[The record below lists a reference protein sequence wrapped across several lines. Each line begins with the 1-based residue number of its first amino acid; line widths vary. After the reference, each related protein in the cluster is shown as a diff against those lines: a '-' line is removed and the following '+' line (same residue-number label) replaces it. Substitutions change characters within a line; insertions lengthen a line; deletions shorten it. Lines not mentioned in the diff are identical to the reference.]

1 MSVELNP
8 YPHRLPMIGN
18 DRSARGKMSNK
29 KFLKLGIWGALSTAI
44 ALCLLS
50 PAAIA
55 SEQVILKYNIF
66 ERSVSVEDLTTFA
79 ETGKLSRDLK
89 AYVRASKEDPEKIRK
104 TLTDKVEVNV
114 TTLDRVLNSIVGNV
128 ALEQLSQYIHTSSR
142 KADKEA
148 MRAALVL
155 SASEDNNIS
164 ILEIAQNYPTPEV
177 HIDGNRLSETYAQ
190 ISLLRGGF
198 DSILDRIRGVL

>member
-1 MSVELNP
+1 MKLNIRLP
-8 YPHRLPMIGN
+8 RLPMMGN
-18 DRSARGKMSNK
+18 GLARGKMLNK
-29 KFLKLGIWGALSTAI
+29 RFLKLGISSTLGTAI
-44 ALCLLS
+44 ALAVLS

-55 SEQVILKYNIF
+55 SEQVVLKYNIF
-66 ERSVSVEDLTTFA
+66 ERSVSVEELTTFA

-89 AYVRASKEDPEKIRK
+89 AYMRASKQDPEKIRQ

-114 TTLDRVLNSIVGNV
+114 TTLDRVLNSIVGDA
-128 ALEQLSQYIHTSSR
+128 ALEQLSQYIYTSSR

-155 SASEDNNIS
+155 SASEDDSIS

-177 HIDGNRLSETYAQ
+177 YVDGNRLSETYAQ
-190 ISLLRGGF
+190 ISLLRGG
-198 DSILDRIRGVL
+198 LDNLLERIRGIL

>member
-1 MSVELNP
+1 M
-8 YPHRLPMIGN
+8 MGN
-18 DRSARGKMSNK
+18 GLARGKMLNK
-29 KFLKLGIWGALSTAI
+29 RFLKLGISSTLGTAI
-44 ALCLLS
+44 ALAVLS

-55 SEQVILKYNIF
+55 SEQVVLKYNIF
-66 ERSVSVEDLTTFA
+66 ERSVSVEELTTFA

-89 AYVRASKEDPEKIRK
+89 AYMRASKQDPEKIRQ

-114 TTLDRVLNSIVGNV
+114 TTLDRVLNSIVGDV
-128 ALEQLSQYIHTSSR
+128 ALERLSQYIYTSSR

-155 SASEDNNIS
+155 SASEDDSIS

-177 HIDGNRLSETYAQ
+177 YVDGNRLSETYAQ
-190 ISLLRGGF
+190 ISLLRGG
-198 DSILDRIRGVL
+198 LDNLLERIRGIL

>member
-1 MSVELNP
+1 MKLNIRLP
-8 YPHRLPMIGN
+8 RLPMMGN
-18 DRSARGKMSNK
+18 GLARGKMLNK
-29 KFLKLGIWGALSTAI
+29 RFLKLGISSTLGTAI
-44 ALCLLS
+44 ALAVIS

-55 SEQVILKYNIF
+55 SEQVVLKYNIF
-66 ERSVSVEDLTTFA
+66 ERSVSVEELTTFA

-89 AYVRASKEDPEKIRK
+89 AYMRASKQDPEKIRQ

-114 TTLDRVLNSIVGNV
+114 TTLDRVLNSIVGDV
-128 ALEQLSQYIHTSSR
+128 ALERLSQYIYTSSR

-155 SASEDNNIS
+155 SASEDDSIS

-177 HIDGNRLSETYAQ
+177 YVDGNRLSETYAQ
-190 ISLLRGGF
+190 ISLLRGG
-198 DSILDRIRGVL
+198 LDNLLERIRGIL

>member
-1 MSVELNP
+1 MKLNIRLP
-8 YPHRLPMIGN
+8 RLPMMGN
-18 DRSARGKMSNK
+18 GLARGKMLNK
-29 KFLKLGIWGALSTAI
+29 RFLKLGISSTLGTAI
-44 ALCLLS
+44 ALAVLS

-55 SEQVILKYNIF
+55 SEQVVLKYNIF
-66 ERSVSVEDLTTFA
+66 ERSVSVEELTTFA

-89 AYVRASKEDPEKIRK
+89 AYMRASKQDPEKIRQ

-114 TTLDRVLNSIVGNV
+114 TTLDRVLNSIVGDV
-128 ALEQLSQYIHTSSR
+128 ALERLSQYIYTSSR

-155 SASEDNNIS
+155 SASEDDSIS

-177 HIDGNRLSETYAQ
+177 YVDGNRLSETYAQ
-190 ISLLRGGF
+190 ISLLRGG
-198 DSILDRIRGVL
+198 LDNLLERIRGIL

>member
-1 MSVELNP
+1 MKLNIRLP
-8 YPHRLPMIGN
+8 RLPMMGN
-18 DRSARGKMSNK
+18 GLDRGKMLNK
-29 KFLKLGIWGALSTAI
+29 RFLKLGISSTLGTAI
-44 ALCLLS
+44 ALAVLS

-55 SEQVILKYNIF
+55 SEQVVLKYNIF
-66 ERSVSVEDLTTFA
+66 ERSVSVEELTTFA

-89 AYVRASKEDPEKIRK
+89 AYMRASKQDPEKIRQ

-114 TTLDRVLNSIVGNV
+114 TTLDRVLNSIVGDV
-128 ALEQLSQYIHTSSR
+128 ALEQLSQYIYTSSR

-155 SASEDNNIS
+155 SASEDDSIS

-177 HIDGNRLSETYAQ
+177 YVDGNRLSETYAQ
-190 ISLLRGGF
+190 ISLLRGG
-198 DSILDRIRGVL
+198 LDNLLERIRGVL

>member
-1 MSVELNP
+1 MKLNIRLP
-8 YPHRLPMIGN
+8 RLPMMVNGL
-18 DRSARGKMSNK
+18 ARGEMLNK
-29 KFLKLGIWGALSTAI
+29 RFLKLGISSTLGTAI
-44 ALCLLS
+44 ALAVLS

-55 SEQVILKYNIF
+55 SEQVVLKYNIF
-66 ERSVSVEDLTTFA
+66 ERSVSVEELTTFA

-89 AYVRASKEDPEKIRK
+89 AYMRASKQDPEKIRQ

-114 TTLDRVLNSIVGNV
+114 TTLDRVLNSIVGDV
-128 ALEQLSQYIHTSSR
+128 ALEQLSQYIYTSSR

-155 SASEDNNIS
+155 SASEDDSIS

-177 HIDGNRLSETYAQ
+177 YVDGNRLVETYAQ
-190 ISLLRGGF
+190 ISLLRGG
-198 DSILDRIRGVL
+198 LDNLLERIRGVL

>member
-1 MSVELNP
+1 MPSDYDGKQWL
-8 YPHRLPMIGN
+8 
-18 DRSARGKMSNK
+18 ARGKMSHK
-29 KFLKLGIWGALSTAI
+29 KLLKLGIWSALGTAI
-44 ALCLLS
+44 AFSLMS

-55 SEQVILKYNIF
+55 SEKVVLKYSIF

-89 AYVRASKEDPEKIRK
+89 AYVRRSKQDPEKIRQ

-114 TTLDRVLNSIVGNV
+114 TTLDRVLNSVVGDV
-128 ALEQLSQYIHTSSR
+128 ALEQLSRYIYTSSR
-142 KADKEA
+142 QADKEA

-164 ILEIAQNYPTPEV
+164 IIEIAQNYPTEEV
-177 HIDGNRLSETYAQ
+177 HLDGNRLSETYAQ
-190 ISLLRGGF
+190 ISLLRGNL
-198 DSILDRIRGVL
+198 DSILDRIRGLL

>member
-1 MSVELNP
+1 
-8 YPHRLPMIGN
+8 
-18 DRSARGKMSNK
+18 MSNK

-44 ALCLLS
+44 ALSLLS

-55 SEQVILKYNIF
+55 AEQVVLKYNIF

-164 ILEIAQNYPTPEV
+164 ILEIAKNYPTPEV

-190 ISLLRGGF
+190 ISLLRSGF

>member
-1 MSVELNP
+1 MKLNIRLP
-8 YPHRLPMIGN
+8 RLPMMGN
-18 DRSARGKMSNK
+18 GLARGKMLNK
-29 KFLKLGIWGALSTAI
+29 RFLKLGISSTLGTAI
-44 ALCLLS
+44 ALAVLS

-55 SEQVILKYNIF
+55 SEQVVLKYNIF
-66 ERSVSVEDLTTFA
+66 ERSVSVEELTTFA

-89 AYVRASKEDPEKIRK
+89 AYMRASKQDPEKIRQ

-114 TTLDRVLNSIVGNV
+114 TTLDRVLNSIVGDV
-128 ALEQLSQYIHTSSR
+128 ALEQLSQYIYTSSR

-155 SASEDNNIS
+155 SASEDDSIS

-177 HIDGNRLSETYAQ
+177 YVDGNRLSETYAQ
-190 ISLLRGGF
+190 ISLLRGG
-198 DSILDRIRGVL
+198 LDNLLERIRGIL